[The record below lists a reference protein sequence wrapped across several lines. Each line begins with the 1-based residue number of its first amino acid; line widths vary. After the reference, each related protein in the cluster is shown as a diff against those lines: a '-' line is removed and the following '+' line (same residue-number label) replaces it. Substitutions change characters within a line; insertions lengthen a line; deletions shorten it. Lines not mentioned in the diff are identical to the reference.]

1 MGEFKF
7 EIKRHIRTLSTN
19 ERGLHKEL
27 NIISW
32 NDMPE
37 KLDIRD
43 WYHGHERM
51 TRGVTLTIEE
61 AIRLK
66 NALSEYLSEVQGQ

>member
-1 MGEFKF
+1 MSEFKF
-7 EIKRHIRTLSTN
+7 EIKRHIRTLSRS
-19 ERGLHKEL
+19 EKGLSKEL

-43 WYHGHERM
+43 WFHGHERM
-51 TRGVTLTIEE
+51 TRGITLTIEE
-61 AIRLK
+61 ARKLCD
-66 NALSEYLSEVQGQ
+66 ALSDYLSEVDG